1 MHSFFRRLL
10 RKKVLTD
17 SDLEESNLNRC
28 LTTFDLIGLGIGSTL
43 GAGLYVIG
51 GQVAQHDAGP
61 SVVLSF
67 FIAAVA
73 SALAGICYAEF
84 AARIP
89 RAGSAYVYSYVT
101 VGELMAFIIGWN
113 LVLEYVIGTASVA
126 RGWSGYFDS
135 MIDKKL
141 STFFNSTMPMH
152 IDELSEYPDFFAFGI
167 TILVTVLLAFGV
179 KESARFNNIFT
190 IVNLLIVLY
199 VIICGLFKV
208 DWHNWTL
215 SQSEVP
221 KTAGTGGF
229 FPFGFSGMMKGAA
242 TCFYAFVGFDCVATT
257 GEETKNPQ
265 KAIPIAIVVSLFIIF
280 LSYCGVSAIITLMC
294 PYYLIDHDAPLP
306 FVFNHV
312 GWGVARYIISI
323 GAVCGLSTSLLGG
336 MFPLPRIL
344 YAMAGDGVIF
354 RFMGKVSPRFKT
366 PVTGTIISGIFAGLM
381 AMFFNLNELVDMM
394 SIGTLLAYTLV
405 GVSVLILRYEADE
418 NLPGTLSFNASS
430 DSQQLIGSRDTFSWK
445 KLLFP
450 GTTKPTLLTAF
461 ISKLT
466 LFIMCILI
474 VCFAAFAIFGADYLE
489 QLETWAIFMATLLAL
504 LPTLC
509 LVVLQRQPQS
519 EATLAFKVP
528 FIPYIPAISVLIN
541 VYLMLKLSAMTWVRF
556 GVWMAIGFLIYFGYG
571 IRVTKEDLRLL
582 NSKVGSDTVNEEDTI
597 SPQKFTSFNYESIFL
612 LIICTL

>member
-10 RKKVLTD
+10 RKKVLSD
-17 SDLEESNLNRC
+17 SDIEESNLNRC

-61 SVVLSF
+61 AVVVSF

-126 RGWSGYFDS
+126 RGWSGYFDA

-152 IDELSEYPDFFAFGI
+152 IDELSAYPDFFAFGI

-199 VIICGLFKV
+199 VIICGLFKL
-208 DWHNWTL
+208 DGHNWNL
-215 SQSEVP
+215 DPSEIP
-221 KTAGTGGF
+221 STGAGTGGF
-229 FPFGFSGMMKGAA
+229 MPYGFSGMMKGAA

-265 KAIPIAIVVSLFIIF
+265 KAIPIAIVTSLFIIF

-306 FVFNHV
+306 FVFSRV

-366 PVTGTIISGIFAGLM
+366 PLMGTIISGIFAGLM
-381 AMFFNLNELVDMM
+381 AMFFNLDELVDMM

-418 NLPGTLSFNASS
+418 NLTGSMSVSKLS
-430 DSQQLIGSRDTFSWK
+430 DSERLLLSRDVFSVK

-450 GTTKPTLLTAF
+450 GTPRPTLLTAY
-461 ISKLT
+461 ISKWT
-466 LFIMCILI
+466 LLFLCLFVIF
-474 VCFAAFAIFGADYLE
+474 FAAFAIFGSDYLE
-489 QLETWAIFMATLLAL
+489 QMETWAIIIATLLAL
-504 LPTLC
+504 LPAMC
-509 LVVLQRQPQS
+509 VIILQCQPQS

-528 FIPYIPAISVLIN
+528 LVPLLPSLSVLVNI
-541 VYLMLKLSAMTWVRF
+541 YLMLKLSPMTWVRF
-556 GVWMAIGFLIYFGYG
+556 GVWMAIGMSIYLLYGVGYNLSKTSEAALSDGSVVEEDVNLIE
-571 IRVTKEDLRLL
+571 KEDHR
-582 NSKVGSDTVNEEDTI
+582 NHSY
-597 SPQKFTSFNYESIFL
+597 TS
-612 LIICTL
+612 